1 MLYMAGFGMIVQ
13 FASSNTLIQTIVDD
27 NKRGRVMA
35 LYGMSFLGITPLGSL
50 LPGSIS
56 ESVGVQLTLMV
67 SSLICLVTGIIF
79 YPKVKV
85 LSETIK
91 QL

>member
-1 MLYMAGFGMIVQ
+1 MLYITGFGMIVQ

-27 NKRGRVMA
+27 TKRGRVMA

-50 LPGSIS
+50 LLGTIS

-67 SSLICLVTGIIF
+67 ASLICLTAGVIF

-85 LSETIK
+85 LVESIG
-91 QL
+91 